1 MQLKFD
7 GGCKLPYDSFEAD
20 KSWGRSILRHIDV
33 SPISGIVVSIRL
45 GESVFSN
52 VRAKKGYMSTHG
64 NEVYSDLAKN

>member
-33 SPISGIVVSIRL
+33 SPISGIALSSCL
-45 GESVFSN
+45 GEPVFAN
-52 VRAKKGYMSTHG
+52 FGAKKGYMSTHG
-64 NEVYSDLAKN
+64 NEVYPELAKN